1 MSPDDYI
8 HRSAQARAR
17 EARATE
23 TRSLENPTYS
33 LSENPEALMAMLGV
47 LDTKSA
53 LPPVSIEAALGVPA
67 VLCAV
72 GFLSR
77 ALASLPIHAYRGGE
91 GGAKIA
97 GGLTGM
103 LNDAPNEET
112 SSFEWRRHMWQQ
124 VFTGGRG
131 MSWIERAGTRPIAI
145 WPMDPR
151 ETLIVRRDGRKFF
164 RYDGREYSARDV
176 IDISFMPKSDLVG
189 HYSPIFTARKAISL
203 AIAMNDFAGSFFAS
217 GGVPPMALEGP
228 LPQGAE
234 AFRRAQSDIMR
245 AIEMAKKSGLPFFG
259 MPPGHAL
266 KAVGVDPDK
275 GQMTE
280 ARLFQIQEI
289 ARIWGLP
296 PVFLQ
301 DLSKGTFSNTEQQDL
316 QLVKHVIGQWAKA
329 FEDELDLKLFGL
341 QRRGR
346 KVKHNL
352 DGMQRGSFKDRIEG
366 IARAIQ
372 TAQMTPDEARALEDR
387 PPDPTGAGAKL
398 YIQGATVPLGTT
410 PSIGHN
416 GGPALNDNQE
426 NGADDGTDETDK

>member
-8 HRSAQARAR
+8 HRSAETRAR
-17 EARATE
+17 EARAAE
-23 TRSLENPTYS
+23 TRSLESPTYN
-33 LSENPEALMAMLGV
+33 LAENPEALMAMLGV
-47 LDTKSA
+47 LDSKSA
-53 LPPVSIEAALGVPA
+53 LPPVSIDAALGVPA
-67 VLCAV
+67 VMCAV

-77 ALASLPIHAYRGGE
+77 ALASLPIHAYRGSE
-91 GGAKIA
+91 SAAKVT
-97 GGLTGM
+97 GGLTSM

-131 MSWIERAGTRPIAI
+131 MSWIERAGTRPVAI

-151 ETLIVRRDGRKFF
+151 ETSIARRDGRKFF
-164 RYDGREYSARDV
+164 RYDGREYPARDV

-234 AFRRAQSDIMR
+234 AFRRAQADIMR

-280 ARLFQIQEI
+280 ARLFQIQEV

-316 QLVKHVIGQWAKA
+316 NLVKHVIAQWAKA
-329 FEDELDLKLFGL
+329 FEDELDLKLFGQ

-398 YIQGATVPLGTT
+398 YIQGATVPLGTS

-426 NGADDGTDETDK
+426 EGADADTDKTDQ

>member
-1 MSPDDYI
+1 MSPDDYL
-8 HRSAQARAR
+8 HRSAETRARA
-17 EARATE
+17 ARALE
-23 TRSLENPTYS
+23 TRSLESPTYS
-33 LSENPEALMAMLGV
+33 LAENPEALMAMLGV
-47 LDTKSA
+47 LDSKSA
-53 LPPVSIEAALGVPA
+53 LPPVSIDAALGVPA
-67 VLCAV
+67 VMCAV

-91 GGAKIA
+91 SAAKVT
-97 GGLTGM
+97 GGLTGL

-131 MSWIERAGTRPIAI
+131 MSWIERAGTRAVAI

-151 ETLIVRRDGRKFF
+151 ETSIARRDGRKFF
-164 RYDGREYSARDV
+164 RYGGREYPARDV

-234 AFRRAQSDIMR
+234 AFRRAQADIMR

-280 ARLFQIQEI
+280 ARLFQIQEV

-398 YIQGATVPLGTT
+398 YIQGATVPLGTS

-426 NGADDGTDETDK
+426 KGADDGSDETDQ